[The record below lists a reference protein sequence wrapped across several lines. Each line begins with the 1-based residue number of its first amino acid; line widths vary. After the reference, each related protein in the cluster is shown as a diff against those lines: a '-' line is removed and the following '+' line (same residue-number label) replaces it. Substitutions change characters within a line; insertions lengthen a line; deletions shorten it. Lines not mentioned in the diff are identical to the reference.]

1 MDSSSDHSEK
11 QKHAGNVVV
20 DVVDIDVAAALASS
34 NVRLDSEAAA
44 KLRRKVD
51 WHLMPLMCIMYL
63 MTFADKTTL
72 GQAAVL
78 GLLPGAHLNQN
89 QFNWLGSIFY
99 FSYLLFEVRAAFTS
113 PGNPI
118 KTRVPPVPT
127 KSRTILRCKR
137 STDPNLLLQALQR
150 FPVGKWMSVNIFV
163 WAIALMAHAA
173 CKSFGALFAV
183 RFILGLCEGAITPG
197 FMIVTAMF
205 YTREEQNKRVGYW
218 FLMNGFAVIFLGF
231 VAFGVLH
238 TETPDFMPWQW
249 LFMITG
255 IITLITSILFWF
267 FFPDSPTTAR
277 FLTTEERVL
286 AVERIKVNQA
296 GVENK
301 HWKRSQF
308 IATIKDP
315 KIWLLA
321 AFAAFSNI
329 INSLIV
335 QRQII
340 VKMFGFNSIQ
350 TTLLGCVDG
359 VVEILTIW
367 AGVTLAGYKPIG
379 RAYAGIIMFI
389 PAILGSILVNTL
401 PSHNK
406 VGLLFSYWLTIFAI
420 TPFAISL
427 GWLSS
432 LTAGHTRRTTANAIM
447 LVAYGLGN
455 AVGPFMWKA
464 QYQPRNHVPWGII
477 TGCTV
482 VSAILL
488 LVIRYV
494 YAAENKRRA
503 VAKESG
509 NFDEYYISEV
519 QPDGTIIEKKIDRE
533 FLDLTDIENKE
544 FRYVL

>member
-1 MDSSSDHSEK
+1 MDSSSEHSEK
-11 QKHAGNVVV
+11 RPHPGSVAVNVTDV
-20 DVVDIDVAAALASS
+20 DV
-34 NVRLDSEAAA
+34 AA
-44 KLRRKVD
+44 KLRRKID
-51 WHLMPLMCIMYL
+51 WYLMPLM

-78 GLLPGAHLNQN
+78 GLQQGAHLTQN

-99 FSYLLFEVRAAFTS
+99 FSYLLFEY
-113 PGNPI
+113 PQ
-118 KTRVPPVPT
+118 
-127 KSRTILRCKR
+127 
-137 STDPNLLLQALQR
+137 NLALQR
-150 FPVGKWMSVNIFV
+150 FPVGKWMAINIFV

-197 FMIVTAMF
+197 FMIVTSMF
-205 YTREEQNKRVGYW
+205 YTREEQV

-231 VAFGVLH
+231 VAFG
-238 TETPDFMPWQW
+238 TPNFMPWQW
-249 LFMITG
+249 LMIITG
-255 IITLITSILFWF
+255 AITLVTSVLFWF

-277 FLTTEERVL
+277 FLTVEERIL

-296 GVENK
+296 GIENK
-301 HWKRSQF
+301 HWKRPQF
-308 IATIKDP
+308 MATIKDP

-321 AFAAFSNI
+321 AFAALSFV
-329 INSLIV
+329 LIV

-340 VKMFGFNSIQ
+340 VKQFGFNPIQ

-367 AGVTLAGYKPIG
+367 AGVTIAGFKPIG

-432 LTAGHTRRTTANAIM
+432 LTAGHTRRTTANAII

-455 AVGPFMWKA
+455 AGGA
-464 QYQPRNHVPWGII
+464 YQPRNHIPWAII
-477 TGCTV
+477 TACSVG
-482 VSAILL
+482 SALL
-488 LVIRYV
+488 LLIIRYT
-494 YAAENKRRA
+494 YAAENKRRETSPD
-503 VAKESG
+503 KD
-509 NFDEYYISEV
+509 NYDEYYIQEV
-519 QPDGTIIEKKIDRE
+519 QADGTTLEKKVDRE
-533 FLDLTDIENKE
+533 FLDLTDVENKE

>member
-1 MDSSSDHSEK
+1 MDSSSENSEK
-11 QKHAGNVVV
+11 RPHPGSMAVKAI
-20 DVVDIDVAAALASS
+20 DVDVAAQLAGS
-34 NVRLDSEAAA
+34 NVTLDPEAAA
-44 KLRRKVD
+44 KLRRKID
-51 WHLMPLMCIMYL
+51 WHLMPLMRLCLMAHR

-78 GLLPGAHLNQN
+78 GLQQGAHLNQN

-99 FSYLLFEVRAAFTS
+99 FSYLLFEY
-113 PGNPI
+113 PQ
-118 KTRVPPVPT
+118 
-127 KSRTILRCKR
+127 
-137 STDPNLLLQALQR
+137 NLALQR
-150 FPVGKWMSVNIFV
+150 FPVGKWMSINIFV
-163 WAIALMAHAA
+163 WAIALMSHAA

-197 FMIVTAMF
+197 FMIVTSMF

-238 TETPDFMPWQW
+238 TNTHNFMPWQW
-249 LFMITG
+249 LMIITG
-255 IITLITSILFWF
+255 LITLVTSVLFWF

-277 FLTTEERVL
+277 FLTVEERIL

-308 IATIKDP
+308 ISAVKDP

-321 AFAAFSNI
+321 TFAALSSVLMFLPQ
-329 INSLIV
+329 LIV
-335 QRQII
+335 QRQLI
-340 VKMFGFNSIQ
+340 VKQFGFTPIQ

-367 AGVTLAGYKPIG
+367 GGVSLAGFKPIG
-379 RAYAGIIMFI
+379 RAYAGVIMFI

-406 VGLLFSYWLTIFAI
+406 IGLLFSYWLTIFAI

-432 LTAGHTRRTTANAIM
+432 LTAGHTRRTTANAII

-464 QYQPRNHVPWGII
+464 QYQPRNHIPWAII
-477 TGCTV
+477 TACSV
-482 VSAILL
+482 ASALL
-488 LVIRYV
+488 LILIRFV
-494 YAAENKRRA
+494 YSAENKRRDGSIE
-503 VAKESG
+503 KD
-509 NFDEYYISEV
+509 NFDEYYISEI
-519 QPDGTIIEKKIDRE
+519 QLDGTTVEKKE
-533 FLDLTDIENKE
+533 FLDLTDVENKE

>member
-1 MDSSSDHSEK
+1 MDTSSAASTHSEK
-11 QKHAGNVVV
+11 RHEKGHEMV
-20 DVVDIDVAAALASS
+20 DVADIDVAALAAS
-34 NVRLDSEAAA
+34 NGDVKLDPERAA
-44 KLRRKVD
+44 KLRRKID
-51 WHLMPLMCIMYL
+51 WYLMPLMCVMYL

-78 GLLPGAHLNQN
+78 GIIPGAHLNQN

-99 FSYLLFEVRAAFTS
+99 FSYLLFEY
-113 PGNPI
+113 PQ
-118 KTRVPPVPT
+118 
-127 KSRTILRCKR
+127 
-137 STDPNLLLQALQR
+137 NLALQR
-150 FPVGKWMSVNIFV
+150 FPVGKWMSINIFV
-163 WAIALMAHAA
+163 WAIALMAHAG

-218 FLMNGFAVIFLGF
+218 FLMNGFATVFLGF

-238 TETPDFMPWQW
+238 TKTPNFMPWQW
-249 LFMITG
+249 LFIITG
-255 IITLITSILFWF
+255 VITLVTSVLFWF
-267 FFPDSPTTAR
+267 FFPDSPTTAY

-301 HWKRSQF
+301 HWKKAQF
-308 IATIKDP
+308 LATIKDP
-315 KIWLLA
+315 KIWLMA
-321 AFAAFSNI
+321 AFAALSNI

-340 VKMFGFNSIQ
+340 VRMFGFTPLQ

-359 VVEILTIW
+359 VVVVLTIW

-379 RAYAGIIMFI
+379 RGYAGVIMFI

-401 PSHNK
+401 PNHNK

-432 LTAGHTRRTTANAIM
+432 LTAGHTRRTTANAII
-447 LVAYGLGN
+447 LVSYGIGN

-464 QYQPRNHVPWGII
+464 QYQPRSVPVFYPLQRRNLICPCFPSSNHVPWWII
-477 TGCTV
+477 TACTIG
-482 VSAILL
+482 SALL
-488 LVIRYV
+488 MLAIRFSF
-494 YAAENKRRA
+494 AAENKRRERDA
-503 VAKESG
+503 A
-509 NFDEYYISEV
+509 NDNYDDYYVSEV
-519 QPDGTIIEKKIDRE
+519 QADGTLVEKKIDRE
-533 FLDLTDIENKE
+533 FLDLTDLENKQ

>member
-1 MDSSSDHSEK
+1 MDSSSEHSKSEK
-11 QKHAGNVVV
+11 RPHPGSVAVNVA
-20 DVVDIDVAAALASS
+20 DVDVAAQLADS
-34 NVRLDSEAAA
+34 NVTLDPETAA
-44 KLRRKVD
+44 KLRRKID
-51 WHLMPLMCIMYL
+51 WYLMPLMCHLFCTEGPIL
-63 MTFADKTTL
+63 RHVRMTFADKTTL

-78 GLLPGAHLNQN
+78 GLEQGAHLTQN

-99 FSYLLFEVRAAFTS
+99 FSYLLFEY
-113 PGNPI
+113 PQ
-118 KTRVPPVPT
+118 
-127 KSRTILRCKR
+127 
-137 STDPNLLLQALQR
+137 NLALQR
-150 FPVGKWMSVNIFV
+150 FPVGKWMAINIFV
-163 WAIALMAHAA
+163 WAVALMAHAA

-197 FMIVTAMF
+197 FMIVTSMF

-218 FLMNGFAVIFLGF
+218 FLMNGFAVIFPRFCRLWR
-231 VAFGVLH
+231 ASHSCRLYYLARPLLKLNNLQTH
-238 TETPDFMPWQW
+238 NFMPWQW
-249 LFMITG
+249 LMIITG
-255 IITLITSILFWF
+255 LITLVTSVLFWF

-277 FLTTEERVL
+277 FLTIEERIL

-296 GVENK
+296 GIENK
-301 HWKRSQF
+301 HWKRPQF
-308 IATIKDP
+308 ISAIKDP

-335 QRQII
+335 QRQLI
-340 VKMFGFNSIQ
+340 VKLFGFTPIQ

-367 AGVTLAGYKPIG
+367 AGVTIAGYKPIG
-379 RAYAGIIMFI
+379 RAYAGVIMFI

-401 PSHNK
+401 PSSNK

-464 QYQPRNHVPWGII
+464 RYQPRNHVPWAII
-477 TGCTV
+477 TACSV
-482 VSAILL
+482 VSALL
-488 LVIRYV
+488 LLIIRYV
-494 YAAENKRRA
+494 YAAENKRRDISTE
-503 VAKESG
+503 KD
-509 NFDEYYISEV
+509 NYDDYYIQEV
-519 QPDGTIIEKKIDRE
+519 QADGTLMEKKVDRG
-533 FLDLTDIENKE
+533 FLDLTDVENKE

>member
-1 MDSSSDHSEK
+1 MDSSSEHSEK
-11 QKHAGNVVV
+11 PQHAGAMAVKVT
-20 DVVDIDVAAALASS
+20 DVDVAARLAGS
-34 NVRLDSEAAA
+34 NVKLEPEAAA
-44 KLRRKVD
+44 KLRRKID
-51 WHLMPLMCIMYL
+51 LYLMPLMCLMYL

-78 GLLPGAHLNQN
+78 GLQQGTHLSQN

-99 FSYLLFEVRAAFTS
+99 FSYLVFEY
-113 PGNPI
+113 PQ
-118 KTRVPPVPT
+118 
-127 KSRTILRCKR
+127 
-137 STDPNLLLQALQR
+137 NLALQR
-150 FPVGKWMSVNIFV
+150 FPVGKWMSINIFI
-163 WAIALMAHAA
+163 WAAALMAHAA

-197 FMIVTAMF
+197 FMIITSMF

-238 TETPDFMPWQW
+238 THTHNFMPWQW
-249 LFMITG
+249 LMIITG
-255 IITLITSILFWF
+255 LITLVTSVVFWF
-267 FFPDSPTTAR
+267 FFPDSPTTAW
-277 FLTTEERVL
+277 FLTVEERIQ

-308 IATIKDP
+308 IATVTDP

-321 AFAAFSNI
+321 LFAALSNI
-329 INSLIV
+329 TNSLIV

-340 VKMFGFNSIQ
+340 VKQFGFNPIQ

-359 VVEILTIW
+359 VVEIVTIW
-367 AGVTLAGYKPIG
+367 AGVTIAGWKPIG
-379 RAYAGIIMFI
+379 RAYAGVIMFI
-389 PAILGSILVNTL
+389 PAILGAILVNTL

-406 VGLLFSYWLTIFAI
+406 IGLLFSYWLTIFAI

-432 LTAGHTRRTTANAIM
+432 LTAGHTRRTTANAII
-447 LVAYGLGN
+447 LVSYGLGN

-464 QYQPRNHVPWGII
+464 KYQPRNHTPWAII
-477 TGCTV
+477 TACSV
-482 VSAILL
+482 ASALL
-488 LVIRYV
+488 LVVIRFV
-494 YAAENKRRA
+494 YATENKRRNNSA
-503 VAKESG
+503 EKDS
-509 NFDEYYISEV
+509 FDEYYLTEI
-519 QPDGTIIEKKIDRE
+519 QADGTTLEKKVDRE
-533 FLDLTDIENKE
+533 FLDLTDVENKE

>member
-1 MDSSSDHSEK
+1 MDSSSEHSEK
-11 QKHAGNVVV
+11 RTRGIALKADEV
-20 DVVDIDVAAALASS
+20 DVAAQLADS
-34 NVRLDSEAAA
+34 NVTLEPEVAA
-44 KLRRKVD
+44 KLRRKID
-51 WHLMPLMCIMYL
+51 LHLMPLMCLMYL

-78 GLLPGAHLNQN
+78 GLQQGAHLTQN

-99 FSYLLFEVRAAFTS
+99 FSYLLFEY
-113 PGNPI
+113 PQ
-118 KTRVPPVPT
+118 
-127 KSRTILRCKR
+127 
-137 STDPNLLLQALQR
+137 NLALQR
-150 FPVGKWMSVNIFV
+150 FPVGKWMAINIFV

-183 RFILGLCEGAITPG
+183 RFIMGLCEGAITPG
-197 FMIVTAMF
+197 FMIVTSMF

-238 TETPDFMPWQW
+238 TKTHNFMPWQW
-249 LFMITG
+249 LMIITG
-255 IITLITSILFWF
+255 IITFVTSILFWF

-277 FLTTEERVL
+277 FLTIEERIL

-296 GVENK
+296 GIENK
-301 HWKRSQF
+301 HWKRPQF
-308 IATIKDP
+308 IATVKDP

-321 AFAAFSNI
+321 LFAALSNI

-340 VKMFGFNSIQ
+340 VKQFGFTPIQ

-367 AGVTLAGYKPIG
+367 AGVTLAGFKPIG
-379 RAYAGIIMFI
+379 RAYAGVIMFI

-432 LTAGHTRRTTANAIM
+432 LTAGHTRRTTANAMI
-447 LVAYGLGN
+447 LIAYGLGN
-455 AVGPFMWKA
+455 AVGPFMWKS
-464 QYQPRNHVPWGII
+464 QYQP
-477 TGCTV
+477 
-482 VSAILL
+482 
-488 LVIRYV
+488 
-494 YAAENKRRA
+494 E
-503 VAKESG
+503 
-509 NFDEYYISEV
+509 
-519 QPDGTIIEKKIDRE
+519 TIFPGR
-533 FLDLTDIENKE
+533 
-544 FRYVL
+544 

>member
-1 MDSSSDHSEK
+1 MDSSSENSEK
-11 QKHAGNVVV
+11 RQHPGTVAVRAA
-20 DVVDIDVAAALASS
+20 DVDVAAHLMGS
-34 NVRLDSEAAA
+34 NVTLEPEAAA
-44 KLRRKVD
+44 RLRRKID
-51 WHLMPLMCIMYL
+51 WHLMPLMCLMYL

-78 GLLPGAHLNQN
+78 GLQKGAHLNQN

-99 FSYLLFEVRAAFTS
+99 FSYLLFEY
-113 PGNPI
+113 PQ
-118 KTRVPPVPT
+118 
-127 KSRTILRCKR
+127 
-137 STDPNLLLQALQR
+137 NLALQR
-150 FPVGKWMSVNIFV
+150 FPVGKWMSINIFV
-163 WAIALMAHAA
+163 WAVALMAHSA
-173 CKSFGALFAV
+173 CKSFGALFAC

-197 FMIVTAMF
+197 FMIVTSMF

-238 TETPDFMPWQW
+238 TNTHNFMPWQW
-249 LFMITG
+249 LMIITG
-255 IITLITSILFWF
+255 AITLVVSVIFWF

-277 FLTTEERVL
+277 FLTIEERIL
-286 AVERIKVNQA
+286 AVERVKVNQA
-296 GVENK
+296 GIENK

-308 IATIKDP
+308 ISALKDH

-321 AFAAFSNI
+321 AFAALSNI
-329 INSLIV
+329 TNSLIV

-340 VKMFGFNSIQ
+340 VKQFGFTPIQ

-367 AGVTLAGYKPIG
+367 AGVVLAGYKPIG
-379 RAYAGIIMFI
+379 RAYAGVIMFI
-389 PAILGSILVNTL
+389 PAILGAILVNTL

-464 QYQPRNHVPWGII
+464 QYQPRNHVPWAII
-477 TGCTV
+477 TACSVG
-482 VSAILL
+482 SALL
-488 LVIRYV
+488 LVVIRFT
-494 YAAENKRRA
+494 YAAENKRRDTSSPD
-503 VAKESG
+503 KD
-509 NFDEYYISEV
+509 NFDEFYIAEI
-519 QPDGTIIEKKIDRE
+519 QADGTTVEKKVDRA